1 MNEPYYKAYEKR
13 YQAVFSAGAKRWGH
27 SPDDEVLYNTLKSWV
42 EENNLQG
49 KSIIEYA
56 CGEGACGVILSELG
70 CIYHGVDIS
79 PAAIEKSKQLLE
91 TYPNA
96 TVEVLDMVKESVKGK
111 YDAALDCMGLHML
124 VTDNDRELYLENA
137 YNSLKDRSPM
147 LFFRESYR
155 RNGAYRGAVNSI
167 EEWAQ
172 ITGEDYE
179 TLQLRQVRSSDNGDV
194 IEVLV
199 PLLPARAK
207 DKNGYIEEF
216 ENISLDVEKFIEMDD
231 STVIPHSASIYVRK
245 SDRSLL

>member
-179 TLQLRQVRSSDNGDV
+179 TPQLRQVRSSDNGDV
-194 IEVLV
+194 TEVLV